1 MISLRNIS
9 KVYKRKQ
16 SEDEVVALDNL
27 SLELPEVGFVSIL
40 GASGSGKTT
49 LLNIIGGIDK
59 PTNGE
64 MIVDGLNAS
73 SFKGKDWDSYRNN
86 KIGIVLQNCY
96 LLPHLNVRDNIAVK
110 LQINGV
116 KDIEPLIDE
125 ALKKVDLL
133 DKKYDKP
140 KALSGG
146 QRQRVAIA
154 RALIGNPTVILADEP
169 TGSLDSKNGKLTM
182 ELLKSL
188 SKDHLIVVVTHNKD
202 YAEKYS
208 DRIIELSDGKIVRD
222 SNPIKACSDGKIKN
236 LSKVRLPYATSVK
249 WAFKN
254 TFIKKFSS
262 IAIVLASAL
271 GLAGVGLILS
281 ISKGVESAFV
291 DTESKSLAKYPVQI
305 NSYSDTSRE
314 GSESHFVPY
323 TNEPVVFVDLSSY
336 AKQKHSNFMSERFLN
351 YMEQMPT
358 DYYYL
363 SYKASVTNFQL
374 FAQVN
379 ETSYKSISS
388 TSYYFYKGL
397 DNEAFIKGEYD
408 CLAGHFP
415 TNEHEV
421 LLVVDSCNRIN
432 GNDLKYLGFDVDTSH
447 YSETTIDFVDIVGD
461 GENKQPKTYKY
472 VPVGDYFEY
481 DSETDTYNYSSK
493 TDQELYESSTY
504 ELRICG
510 IIREKRNSTNPL
522 LETGIMYTTAFLNRV
537 IEDANTCPMVMRQL
551 EDGLSRN
558 VLTGE
563 AFTDVQYGSM
573 HYSKEYVYESLLF
586 TFGQFERVTTLYFFT
601 EDFASRNL
609 IHEYYN
615 QYVKDDTVDF
625 STLKYNDY
633 LEKVT
638 DQFDGAI
645 SLMTS
650 VLYVFVGIS
659 VFISAVLNGILTHVS
674 IHQRTNEIGLLRSMG
689 ARRIDIALMIETES
703 LITGLLGGV
712 FSVLLSLLLVDPVNI
727 LIKNAIYDY
736 KFYLLST
743 TTFELGGFKWWVA
756 PIMIGIGLVT
766 AILSALIPSLI
777 ASRKNPAKAI
787 NE

>member
-9 KVYKRKQ
+9 KIYKRKQ

-59 PTNGE
+59 PTSGE
-64 MIVDGLNAS
+64 MVVDGLNTS

-86 KIGIVLQNCY
+86 KVGIVLQNCY
-96 LLPHLNVRDNIAVK
+96 LLPHLNVRDNVAVK
-110 LQINGV
+110 LQINRV

-169 TGSLDSKNGKLTM
+169 TGALDSKNGKLTM

-188 SKDHLIVVVTHNKD
+188 SKNHLIVVVTHNKD
-202 YAEKYS
+202 YAETYS

-222 SNPIKACSDGKIKN
+222 SNPIQASSDGKIKELN
-236 LSKVRLPYATSVK
+236 KVRLPYTTSAK

-254 TFIKKFSS
+254 IFVKKFSS
-262 IAIVLASAL
+262 IAIVVASAL

-291 DTESKSLAKYPVQI
+291 DTESKSLSKYPVQI
-305 NSYSDTSRE
+305 NSYSKTAYE
-314 GSESHFVPY
+314 GSEYHYVPF
-323 TNEPVVFVDLSSY
+323 TNEPVVFVDLSDY
-336 AKQKHSNFMSERFLN
+336 AKQEHSNYMSDRFLD
-351 YMEQMPT
+351 YMDKMPI

-363 SYKASVTNFQL
+363 NYKASVTNFQL

-379 ETSYKSISS
+379 DTTYKSVSS

-397 DNEAFIKGEYD
+397 DDESFIQGEYD

-421 LLVVDSCNRIN
+421 LLVVDSYNRIT

-447 YSETTIDFVDIVGD
+447 YSETKIDFTDIVGD
-461 GENKQPKTYKY
+461 GDTKQPKTYKY

-481 DSETDTYNYSSK
+481 DPGTDTYNYSSK

-504 ELRICG
+504 ELRISG
-510 IIREKRNSTNPL
+510 IIREKRNSNNPL

-537 IEDANTCPMVMRQL
+537 LEDSNTSPMVLRQL
-551 EDGLSRN
+551 EDGIERN
-558 VLTGE
+558 VMTGE
-563 AFTDVQYGSM
+563 AFQDVQYGSM

-586 TFGQFERVTTLYFFT
+586 TFGQFERVTTLYYFT
-601 EDFASRNL
+601 KDFTSRSQIRDYFSL
-609 IHEYYN
+609 YI
-615 QYVKDDTVDF
+615 KDDTVDF
-625 STLKYNDY
+625 TTLKYNDY

-650 VLYVFVGIS
+650 VLYVFVGVS

-689 ARRIDIALMIETES
+689 ARRIDIALMVETES
-703 LITGLLGGV
+703 IITGLLGSTL
-712 FSVLLSLLLVDPVNI
+712 SVLLSLLLVDPVNAI
-727 LIKNAIYDY
+727 IKKAIYDY
-736 KFYLLST
+736 KFYLLSS

-756 PIMIGIGLVT
+756 PIMIGVGLIT
-766 AILSALIPSLI
+766 AIVSALIPSLI
-777 ASRKNPAKAI
+777 ASRKDPARAI